1 MFDIRPVFMVVGWL
15 LVALAGAMLAP
26 AVVELETDGRQW
38 HAFLL
43 SAAVTLFIGGLLVS
57 ACRTEGAMGG
67 LRQAFLMAV
76 LSWVAL
82 GAFAALPF
90 LMADMGIGFT
100 DAVFEAI
107 SGITTTGSTV
117 LTGLDGMPKG
127 ILLWRALLQWLGGV
141 GIVVTA
147 IALFPLLQVGG
158 MQLFRIESGDRSEKV
173 LPRAGQIAGFIGVLY
188 VTLTLVLAIALA
200 AAGLPPF
207 DAIAHAMT
215 TIATGGFSTRDAS
228 IGHYSSAAVDW
239 IVTVGMV
246 AGSLPFVLYIQALR
260 GRPGRLWRD
269 TQVRAFLG
277 ILGAAVLLLTASHLA
292 VSAGDPF
299 EVLSRVAFNAT
310 SIMTGTGF
318 STDDFG
324 SWGRFAPATFFCLMF
339 IGGCAGSTTCGL
351 KVFRLQVMFA
361 EARAQLARLARPHG
375 VFRPY
380 YGGKPVPE
388 GVAASVTS
396 FVFVYLAAFA
406 ALAIALSLIGL
417 DFETAISGA
426 ATAISNVGPGLG
438 DTIGPAGTFAPLD
451 DAAKWVLIVGMLL
464 GRLEV
469 LTVLLLFTPS
479 FWRA

>member
-15 LVALAGAMLAP
+15 LVALAAAMLAP
-26 AVVELETDGRQW
+26 AAVEFGTDGRQW
-38 HAFLL
+38 RAFLL

-57 ACRTEGAMGG
+57 VCRTERAMGG

-90 LMADMGIGFT
+90 LMADIGIGFT
-100 DAVFEAI
+100 DAMFEAI

-117 LTGLDGMPKG
+117 LTGLDGMTKG

-173 LPRAGQIAGFIGVLY
+173 LPRAGQIAGFIGALY
-188 VTLTLVLAIALA
+188 VSLTLILTIALGV
-200 AAGLPPF
+200 AGLPPF
-207 DAIAHAMT
+207 EAVAHAMT
-215 TIATGGFSTRDAS
+215 TIATGGFSTHDAS

-239 IVTVGMV
+239 IVIAGMV
-246 AGSLPFVLYIQALR
+246 AGSLPFVLYIQALQ

-277 ILGAAVLLLTASHLA
+277 ILGAAVLLLTVSHLA
-292 VSAGDPF
+292 VNAGDPF
-299 EVLSRVAFNAT
+299 EVLSRVSFNAT

-438 DTIGPAGTFAPLD
+438 HIIGPAGTFAPLD

>member
-15 LVALAGAMLAP
+15 LVALAAAMLAP
-26 AVVELETDGRQW
+26 AAVEFGTDGRQW
-38 HAFLL
+38 RAFLL

-57 ACRTEGAMGG
+57 VCRTERAMGG

-90 LMADMGIGFT
+90 LMADIGIGFT
-100 DAVFEAI
+100 DAMFEAI

-117 LTGLDGMPKG
+117 LTGLDGMTKG

-173 LPRAGQIAGFIGVLY
+173 LPRAGQIAGFIGALY
-188 VTLTLVLAIALA
+188 VSLTLILTIALGV
-200 AAGLPPF
+200 AGLPPF
-207 DAIAHAMT
+207 EAVAHAMT
-215 TIATGGFSTRDAS
+215 TIATGGFSTHDAS

-239 IVTVGMV
+239 IVIAGMV
-246 AGSLPFVLYIQALR
+246 AGSLPFVLYIQALQ

-277 ILGAAVLLLTASHLA
+277 ILGAAVLLLTVSHLA
-292 VSAGDPF
+292 VNAGDPF

-438 DTIGPAGTFAPLD
+438 HIIGPAGTFAPLD

>member
-15 LVALAGAMLAP
+15 LVGLAGAMLAP
-26 AVVELETDGRQW
+26 AAVELGTDGQQW
-38 HAFLL
+38 RAFLL

-57 ACRTEGAMGG
+57 VCRTERAMGG
-67 LRQAFLMAV
+67 LRQAFQMAV

-82 GAFAALPF
+82 GGFAALPF
-90 LMADMGIGFT
+90 LMADIGIGFT
-100 DAVFEAI
+100 DAMFEAI

-117 LTGLDGMPKG
+117 LTGLDGMTKG

-173 LPRAGQIAGFIGVLY
+173 LPRAGQIAGFIGALY
-188 VTLTLVLAIALA
+188 VSLTLVLTIALA
-200 AAGLPPF
+200 VAGLPPF
-207 DAIAHAMT
+207 EAVAHAMT
-215 TIATGGFSTRDAS
+215 TIATGGFSTHDAS
-228 IGHYSSAAVDW
+228 IGHYSSAAVEW
-239 IVTVGMV
+239 IVIAGMV
-246 AGSLPFVLYIQALR
+246 AGSLPFVLYIQALQ

-277 ILGAAVLLLTASHLA
+277 ILGAAVLLLTVSHLA
-292 VSAGDPF
+292 VNAGDPF

-438 DTIGPAGTFAPLD
+438 HIIGPAGTFGPLD